1 MGDVDIALRQV
12 TTRRPEDIARRF
24 VSPDQ
29 TILSMR
35 WLDTQLA
42 VRERRID
49 KGLLVELAQ
58 YRVAIH
64 NEWFIENASDMAWR
78 MYEYG
83 CELQEVIRQEDL
95 AHAAARARVGSH
107 VATKRLYVESCA
119 VVLDGPEVPLA
130 SWGEWMISPPS
141 TPQEHQSV
149 VRFRIEAVYQRTT
162 EQLLAHPGMLW
173 LVFAPLARDV
183 SEVNLRLAVQA
194 ARERAHS
201 REELDDIA
209 SAMHILAVARPK
221 NTNLSTRIVD
231 MFKEEGLIERTWLF
245 QHGLEKGLETGIEK
259 GVEKGIKRGI
269 KEGVVKGVEQGLR
282 DALFDILV
290 ARGLRANAAQRKLV
304 SDTHDVLVLRKWI
317 AQAATSKTVTELF
330 TQSSVSA
337 PAKPRRRS

>member
-24 VSPDQ
+24 VSSDQ

-49 KGLLVELAQ
+49 KGLLVELPQ

-64 NEWFIENASDMAWR
+64 NEWFIENATDMAWR

-95 AHAAARARVGSH
+95 AHAKAEKVRTTSYAAA
-107 VATKRLYVESCA
+107 KRLYVESCA
-119 VVLDGPEVPLA
+119 VVLDGPEAPLA
-130 SWGEWMISPPS
+130 SWGEWMISPPG
-141 TPQEHQSV
+141 TPSEHQSV
-149 VRFRIEAVYQRTT
+149 VRFRVEAIYQRTT
-162 EQLLAHPGMLW
+162 AELLAHPGMLW

-183 SEVNLRLAVQA
+183 SEENLRLAVQA

-221 NTNLSTRIVD
+221 VTSLSARIVD

-245 QHGLEKGLETGIEK
+245 QHGHEKGLEKGLE
-259 GVEKGIKRGI
+259 
-269 KEGVVKGVEQGLR
+269 KGVEQGVERGVAQGFR
-282 DALFDILV
+282 DALFDILL
-290 ARGLRANAAQRKLV
+290 ARAFRVTDTHRKLV
-304 SDTHDVLVLRKWI
+304 NSTQDVLLLRTWI
-317 AQAATSKTVTELF
+317 ARAATSKTVREIF
-330 TQSSVSA
+330 VQPSVSA
-337 PAKPRRRS
+337 PTKSRRGS